1 EALRLQIPDLDITGN
16 MLHVHATKTPL
27 DRLVPLDPSTT
38 KVLVDYLTLPERLS
52 TDPSPTGPIFVNNRG
67 TGLVVETI
75 EQHFR
80 ALSDALDLARP
91 GQPPPRLH
99 DLRHTFAT
107 GHMIAAY
114 TSGADPPE
122 R

>member
-1 EALRLQIPDLDITGN
+1 
-16 MLHVHATKTPL
+16 
-27 DRLVPLDPSTT
+27 LVPLDPSTT

-67 TGLVVETI
+67 TGLVLETI

-91 GQPPPRLH
+91 RLH
-99 DLRHTFAT
+99 DLRHYVDGGVMRPVGMFRLV
-107 GHMIAAY
+107 
-114 TSGADPPE
+114 GAVPAVFLSA
-122 R
+122 